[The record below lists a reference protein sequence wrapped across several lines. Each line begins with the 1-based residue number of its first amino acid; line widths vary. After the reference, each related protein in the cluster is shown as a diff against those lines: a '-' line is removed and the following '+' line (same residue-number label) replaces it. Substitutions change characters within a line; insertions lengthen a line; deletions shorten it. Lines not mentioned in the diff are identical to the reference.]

1 MKIEYETE
9 GLMVTHQAARSLFK
23 IGVIDAARM
32 REFDEMC
39 LPSPSRRPGN
49 RRGKP
54 PAAGTGRLSPPAPP
68 WAERKT
74 GKNYTDTGKN
84 YPPVRVVLYVVAE

>member
-23 IGVIDAARM
+23 IVVIDAARM

-39 LPSPSRRPGN
+39 LPSPKPAARKPARKAPGGGN
-49 RRGKP
+49 RTAVP
-54 PAAGTGRLSPPAPP
+54 AYAAAGRTQNG
-68 WAERKT
+68 
-74 GKNYTDTGKN
+74 
-84 YPPVRVVLYVVAE
+84 

>member
-32 REFDEMC
+32 REFDEIC
-39 LPSPSRRPGN
+39 LPSPKPAARKPARKAPGGGN
-49 RRGKP
+49 RT
-54 PAAGTGRLSPPAPP
+54 ASPPVPP
-68 WAERKT
+68 RAERKT
-74 GKNYTDTGKN
+74 GKNYPYTGKN